1 MVTMPMHCG
10 SLHNTTFTRQRS
22 VQQTG
27 QTSEKRAEP
36 SKLAGRDEPSY
47 VFSPKQ
53 SETPRRPFYVVAYR
67 NTTQSSIK
75 AQGIDAM

>member
-1 MVTMPMHCG
+1 MGHPLTSQFEVIGVDGDPFVQP
-10 SLHNTTFTRQRS
+10 LVKEEKS
-22 VQQTG
+22 VELRELT
-27 QTSEKRAEP
+27 
-36 SKLAGRDEPSY
+36 GRDEPSY

-75 AQGIDAM
+75 ARGTDAM

>member
-1 MVTMPMHCG
+1 MGIDAFAHVVDEERK
-10 SLHNTTFTRQRS
+10 S
-22 VQQTG
+22 
-27 QTSEKRAEP
+27 AEP
-36 SKLAGRDEPSY
+36 RKLAGRDEPSY

-75 AQGIDAM
+75 AHGTDAM